1 MVTGVH
7 ADSRGARL
15 HKWGGLLGG
24 VTGLLRSL
32 IHLAFWGWLSYRL
45 LNRGGGSPGV

>member
-15 HKWGGLLGG
+15 HKWGWAPWESDRAAQESNSPSLLG
-24 VTGLLRSL
+24 
-32 IHLAFWGWLSYRL
+32 LA
-45 LNRGGGSPGV
+45 